1 MLLLFQDNYFLTGGE
16 RGLITLWR
24 SGGERSNSSSGVPS
38 DTVDVPIDRSEAEVG
53 KAKKKKSS
61 KAHKNKPY

>member
-16 RGLITLWR
+16 HGLITLWR
-24 SGGERSNSSSGVPS
+24 SSGEEGGSGNVVPS
-38 DTVDVPIDRSEAEVG
+38 DTVVDVPIDSSEVG
-53 KAKKKKSS
+53 KAKKKKHS